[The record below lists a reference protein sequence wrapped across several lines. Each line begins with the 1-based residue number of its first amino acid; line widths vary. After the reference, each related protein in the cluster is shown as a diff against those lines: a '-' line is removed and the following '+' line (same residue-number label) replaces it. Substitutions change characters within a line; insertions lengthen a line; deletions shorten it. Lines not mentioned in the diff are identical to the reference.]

1 MRVTEESSD
10 RSVTESERV
19 LPLSLL
25 SSTLILTDPRTVT
38 ANKRGL
44 TLLVAKIE
52 EGHGYIVFQYKSSS
66 LHNQVVG
73 LLLYQ
78 HQESCKHRSWNEA
91 QDSDETA

>member
-1 MRVTEESSD
+1 MTEGIQTITNKLQNMIMTSAPHSPVLHPEYITHFNSAT
-10 RSVTESERV
+10 SV
-19 LPLSLL
+19 L
-25 SSTLILTDPRTVT
+25 
-38 ANKRGL
+38 
-44 TLLVAKIE
+44 LLVFC
-52 EGHGYIVFQYKSSS
+52 HGYIVFQYKSSS